1 MDKLSGRDVGAVRKL
16 VADKEREERKC
27 NIAIKRINCEGD
39 KDIEKGKDE
48 LRNL

>member
-1 MDKLSGRDVGAVRKL
+1 MGERINAKIGGG
-16 VADKEREERKC
+16 KEREERKC
-27 NIAIKRINCEGD
+27 NIVIKRINWEGD